1 MSRVTEKKDRPLRAD
16 AERNRRRILEA
27 AAEEFAERGLGVTM
41 DSIAARAGV
50 GVGTVYRRFP
60 EKAELLEALFE
71 EKLNEIVG
79 LADEALAREDEP
91 WEALVGFIERGSEF
105 QAENRAV
112 RELLLGSAAGH
123 EFALRARE
131 MLRPRVAEL
140 VRRAQESGELRA
152 DLSTL
157 DVPMIQM
164 MLATVMDFTGAVAP
178 ETWRRVLRNR
188 ARRPACRR
196 RRADRAAGPGRSTRI
211 SSHAAMVDWKGPGGL
226 AAAARTFVRSGCVPP
241 APLSDPGSMD
251 DLAQFDPRRR
261 PRRDREPEPGFP
273 APLEFKPVP
282 PVPLPER
289 GREPRSTLRRPG
301 PR

>member
-60 EKAELLEALFE
+60 DKAELLEALFD

-157 DVPMIQM
+157 DVPMIQI
-164 MLATVMDFTGAVAP
+164 MLATVMDFTAEVAP
-178 ETWRRVLRNR
+178 ETWRRMLGIVLDGL
-188 ARRPACRR
+188 
-196 RRADRAAGPGRSTRI
+196 RADGGGPTELSAPALDPDQLSR
-211 SSHAAMVDWKGPGGL
+211 AMVDWKGP
-226 AAAARTFVRSGCVPP
+226 AA
-241 APLSDPGSMD
+241 
-251 DLAQFDPRRR
+251 
-261 PRRDREPEPGFP
+261 
-273 APLEFKPVP
+273 
-282 PVPLPER
+282 
-289 GREPRSTLRRPG
+289 
-301 PR
+301 